1 MSQTLQSVTL
11 ETIGHTRKAA
21 EHALRAYRSGGQR
34 VVRAVD
40 ARVSRGLEGRAAR
53 LAPAL
58 SAALDKARAGLA
70 DAALRSLEAVAAG
83 THKAIELGSQGAAQ
97 QVRKAA
103 ALARGVHN
111 PYLFNGL
118 TAAARL
124 GLPGVRVVRD
134 LTERMADGA
143 GAVSKKVAADG
154 AGKPVRARRAATRPA
169 RAAQAAAQP
178 VRRARAAAKPAAGE
192 AFEAVLAEMTQ
203 RGRRTRAAAKPAARK
218 GGAAKATKADAAQ
231 A

>member
-21 EHALRAYRSGGQR
+21 EHALLAYRSSGQR

-40 ARVSRGLEGRAAR
+40 ARVSRGLEGRAAQ

-58 SAALDKARAGLA
+58 SAALDKARVGLA
-70 DAALRSLEAVAAG
+70 EAALRSLEAVTAG
-83 THKAIELGSQGAAQ
+83 THRAIELGSQGAAQ

-111 PYLFNGL
+111 PYLLNGL

-124 GLPGVRVVRD
+124 GLPGVRVMRD

-143 GAVSKKVAADG
+143 GAVSKKVATDTA
-154 AGKPVRARRAATRPA
+154 AKPARARRASTRPA
-169 RAAQAAAQP
+169 RAAQAAANP
-178 VRRARAAAKPAAGE
+178 ARRARSAAKPAAGE
-192 AFEAVLAEMTQ
+192 AFDAVLAEMTQ
-203 RGRRTRAAAKPAARK
+203 RGRRTRATAQPAARK
-218 GGAAKATKADAAQ
+218 GRTAKVAKANATQ

>member
-154 AGKPVRARRAATRPA
+154 AGKPARARRAAT